1 MRKYPAA
8 AAVGAALAIF
18 GLTLAG
24 CSGATGSAGSG
35 ATVGEDLVVDG
46 ELIATADA
54 LDAAREEG
62 TLVFYTGASE
72 VSEKEVTDAFTEL
85 TGIPVEIVRLAP
97 NKLQE
102 RVLSENAA
110 GKLGADLIRIS
121 GEDLIVALADEG
133 VFQRTELTD
142 DISGAL
148 IDGATFDDG
157 LYYNS
162 FDRVYS
168 FGYNNQVLSDEEAP
182 KDWADLADPAYA
194 GQFGLVQVG
203 AGGSTA
209 ALTRFQTDRLGE
221 GWLEDIAANDP
232 RIFDS
237 SANLTDA
244 LARGEIAVG
253 AVPVGTAYA
262 AILEGAPITIAMPE
276 EGAAAYPF
284 YLGQTASTERSNAAT
299 VFANWLLS
307 KDGQTLAASIGDYA
321 VNTQAPTPTI
331 GDVELP
337 AVDSGFLYRA
347 TLEESLQ
354 NLQSDAATWMRI
366 FDYTG

>member
-1 MRKYPAA
+1 MKKTTVA
-8 AAVGAALAIF
+8 GIAALAIA

-24 CSGATGSAGSG
+24 CSTADSTSAE
-35 ATVGEDLVVDG
+35 APEAGEDLVING
-46 ELIATADA
+46 ELIATAET
-54 LDAAREEG
+54 LDAARDEG

-72 VSEKEVTDAFTEL
+72 VSEKEVTDAFTEA
-85 TGIPVEIVRLAP
+85 TGIKVEIVRLAP

-110 GKLGADLIRIS
+110 GKLGADLVRIS
-121 GEDLIVALADEG
+121 GEDLIVALADDD
-133 VFQRTELTD
+133 VFQATELTD

-148 IDGATFDDG
+148 IDGAVFNDG
-157 LYYNS
+157 LYFNS

-168 FGYNNQVLSDEEAP
+168 FGYNNQVLTADEAP
-182 KDWADLADPAYA
+182 ENWSDLTDADYA
-194 GQFGLVQVG
+194 GKFGLVQVG

-209 ALTRFQTDRLGE
+209 ALTRFQLDELGE
-221 GWLEDIAANDP
+221 SWLEDIADNDA

-244 LARGEIAVG
+244 LARGEIAIG
-253 AVPVGTAYA
+253 AVPIGTAYS
-262 AILEGAPITIAMPE
+262 AILSGAPITIAMPD

-284 YLGQTASTERSNAAT
+284 YLGQTASTKRSNAAT
-299 VFANWLLS
+299 VFVNWLLS
-307 KDGQTLAASIGDYA
+307 ADGQTLASSIGDYP
-321 VNTQAPTPTI
+321 VNTNAPTPTI

-347 TLEESLQ
+347 TLEESLD
-354 NLQSDAATWMRI
+354 NLQSDAATWMDI